1 MKKLEEKKLFK
12 KLVIGVLAAVMLATV
27 SFSGCIQDE
36 EIGVYPRAV
45 EIDVDDAFISQ
56 FLDISEYEIDDA
68 ISDLNIKTYGV
79 NGVSK
84 NIILAWYEN
93 RHQDWVLKKSSDESL
108 YSIRAWISWFTG
120 HVIVVSD
127 HGSLQ
132 NLVGYDVVFLT
143 SYAPL
148 NVYDKYLDYLD

>member
-1 MKKLEEKKLFK
+1 MFK
-12 KLVIGVLAAVMLATV
+12 KHIIGVLAAVLLTLV
-27 SFSGCIQDE
+27 SFSGCIESQ
-36 EIGVYPRAV
+36 EIGVYPGTI
-45 EIDVDDAFISQ
+45 EIDIDTAFISQ
-56 FLDISEYEIDDA
+56 FLNIPEYKINDA
-68 ISDLNIKTYGV
+68 VSDLNIKTYGV

-93 RHQDWVLKKSSDESL
+93 RHQDWVLKKSEDTDFF
-108 YSIRAWISWFTG
+108 SIRAWLHWFDG

-132 NLVGYDVVFLT
+132 NVVGYDVVFFT

-148 NVYDKYLDYLD
+148 TIYSEYLDYLE